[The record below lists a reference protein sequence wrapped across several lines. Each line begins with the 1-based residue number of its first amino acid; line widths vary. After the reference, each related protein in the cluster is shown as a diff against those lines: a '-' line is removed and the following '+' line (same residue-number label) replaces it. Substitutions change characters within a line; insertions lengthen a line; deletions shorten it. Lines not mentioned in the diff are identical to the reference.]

1 MRKNMILLA
10 LAGVGL
16 ALQGCGP
23 RNNKKTAETA
33 TEQTATTD
41 NATQATSLS
50 ECRVDI
56 GGLTFSH
63 ALNGGDTCV
72 SVVNDSTL
80 LFRCTEGRDFFRDPN
95 DGKLSNHT
103 LPALFTEVDNT
114 RPFTLTAKVTPE
126 FTAEGLY
133 NAADLLVYANDSL
146 WQKLCF
152 EQDERGNHR
161 IVSVRT
167 QGTSDDNNHEQVAA
181 PAVYL
186 KLSSDT
192 RTLASYYSLDQ
203 KEWHMVRLYKN
214 YYPARI
220 WVGIASQC
228 PKSGTCNSLFESISL
243 QQTSVSDFR
252 MGD

>member
-23 RNNKKTAETA
+23 KANEKTAETA

-114 RPFTLTAKVTPE
+114 RPFTLTAKVAPE

-133 NAADLLVYANDSL
+133 NAADLLV
-146 WQKLCF
+146 
-152 EQDERGNHR
+152 ERGNHR

-252 MGD
+252 IGD